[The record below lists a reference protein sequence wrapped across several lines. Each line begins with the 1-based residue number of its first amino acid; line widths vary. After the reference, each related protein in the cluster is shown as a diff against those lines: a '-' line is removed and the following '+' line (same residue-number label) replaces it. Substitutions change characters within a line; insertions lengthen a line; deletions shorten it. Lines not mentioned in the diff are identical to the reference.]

1 MPKHSACD
9 SEGEAVPNR
18 MLRLVVAALIVAL
31 TGAGCAPSDADPVY
45 NPDTRELE
53 RIDYDTNRDGS
64 IEARLYFLA
73 GRPTR
78 LEVDADTDGHV
89 DRWELYREDGGLARV
104 GTSTQGDGRAD
115 TWVIETGNTLR
126 VEISTGRDGILDR
139 TEIHENG
146 VLQRA
151 ELDTNHDGRI
161 DQWQRFE
168 GGQLRELALDTTFLA
183 TRPDRRL
190 IYGAGGT
197 LVRVEADTEGNGR
210 FVEVPDAGR

>member
-1 MPKHSACD
+1 
-9 SEGEAVPNR
+9 
-18 MLRLVVAALIVAL
+18 MLRLAL
-31 TGAGCAPSDADPVY
+31 TGMLIAIAGVACAPSDADPVY

-53 RIDYDTNRDGS
+53 RIDYDTNRDGTV
-64 IEARLYFLA
+64 EARLYFLT

-78 LEVDADTDGHV
+78 LEVDADGDGHI
-89 DRWELYREDGGLARV
+89 DRWELYREDGALARV

-115 TWVIETGNTLR
+115 TWVIESGTTLR
-126 VEISTGRDGILDR
+126 VEVSTARDGILDR
-139 TEIHENG
+139 TEIHQNG

-190 IYGAGGT
+190 IYGASGT